1 MRKKKSMNGILL
13 VNKSA
18 SWTSQDVCAKLKGL
32 LHTKKIGHTGT
43 LDPFAEGLL
52 VLTIGKG
59 TKIGQ
64 FIEGL
69 TKTYIAKLSLG
80 KATDTLDLT
89 GNIIE
94 TKDVPNLTKEQI
106 KEVLTS
112 FKGIQKQIPPKYS
125 AIKINGKRL
134 YEYARENID
143 VEIKE
148 REIEIFD
155 IELIDYVDNEI
166 TFIAHVSKGTYIR
179 TLASD
184 IANKLNTVGH
194 LKELIRTK
202 VGKYDIKHA
211 KKIDEINENDVINLF
226 DALSFLKQIKVNDDY
241 VKKVKDGYRL
251 FLDIKEDMVLI
262 TDNNDYP
269 LAIYKRKE
277 GNTFVSARGIF

>member
-1 MRKKKSMNGILL
+1 MNGILL

-94 TKDVPNLTKEQI
+94 TKDVPNLTKIQI

-112 FKGIQKQIPPKYS
+112 FKGIQKQMPPKYS

-166 TFIAHVSKGTYIR
+166 TFIARVSKGTYIR

-202 VGKYDIKHA
+202 VGNYDIKNA
-211 KKIDEINENDVINLF
+211 KKIDEINENDVISLF

-241 VKKVKDGYRL
+241 VKKIKDGYRL

>member
-1 MRKKKSMNGILL
+1 MNGILL

-277 GNTFVSARGIF
+277 GNEFVSARGIF

>member
-1 MRKKKSMNGILL
+1 MNGILL

-69 TKTYIAKLSLG
+69 SKTYIAKLCLG

-94 TKDVPNLTKEQI
+94 TKDVPVLTKDQI
-106 KEVLTS
+106 KEVITS
-112 FKGIQKQIPPKYS
+112 FKGKQKQIPPKYS

-148 REIEIFD
+148 RDIEVFD
-155 IELIDYVDNEI
+155 IELIDYIDNEI

-194 LKELIRTK
+194 LKELVRTK
-202 VGKYDIKHA
+202 VGKYDIKNA
-211 KKIDEINENDVINLF
+211 KKIDEISENDVIDLF
-226 DALSFLKQIKVNDDY
+226 SALSFLKQIKVNDDY
-241 VKKVKDGYRL
+241 IKKIKDGYKL
-251 FLDIKEDMVLI
+251 FLDIKEDMVLVS
-262 TDNNDYP
+262 DNNNYP

-277 GNTFVSARGIF
+277 GNIFVSARGIF